1 MEIRSSRDEGSARV
15 DVVGELDVAGG
26 AAFDQAIGRALEDGC
41 REVVVDLAQT
51 TFLDS
56 SGMGALIRAARA
68 VDERGGSMT
77 VLSPPG
83 SEGRVVI
90 EMARIGDIVGLRDA

>member
-1 MEIRSSRDEGSARV
+1 MQLRSSRDGGTARL
-15 DVVGELDVAGG
+15 DVVGELDIAGG
-26 AAFDQAIGRALEDGC
+26 PAFDEAIGSALADGC
-41 REVVVDLAQT
+41 REVVVDLAET
-51 TFLDS
+51 TLLDS
-56 SGMGALIRAARA
+56 AGLGALLRAARA

-83 SEGRVVI
+83 SEGRLVI

>member
-1 MEIRSSRDEGSARV
+1 MEIRSSRDEGTARV
-15 DVVGELDVAGG
+15 DVVGELDIVAG
-26 AAFDQAIGRALEDGC
+26 AAFDEAIGSALDDGC

-83 SEGRVVI
+83 SEGRLVI
-90 EMARIGDIVGLRDA
+90 EMARIGHIVGLRDA